1 MFFKIYR
8 KHYMQYYHRI
18 LSHTEDMLLR
28 FYLKVNDL
36 ETDTEK
42 RKRKVVK
49 ETTIDVTERYF

>member
-1 MFFKIYR
+1 MNI
-8 KHYMQYYHRI
+8 I
-18 LSHTEDMLLR
+18 ALLSRTEDVLLR

>member
-1 MFFKIYR
+1 MHVIAL
-8 KHYMQYYHRI
+8 
-18 LSHTEDMLLR
+18 LSHTKDML

-49 ETTIDVTERYF
+49 ETTIDVTERYFWSGNYVVV

>member
-1 MFFKIYR
+1 MHVIAL
-8 KHYMQYYHRI
+8 
-18 LSHTEDMLLR
+18 LSHTEDILLQ

>member
-1 MFFKIYR
+1 MNI
-8 KHYMQYYHRI
+8 I
-18 LSHTEDMLLR
+18 ALLSRTEDVLLR
-28 FYLKVNDL
+28 FYLKVNNL